1 MCFIFHLS
9 IKVFEKLQLTLLYNN
24 ERGSVKMANINRQN
38 ALFKSN
44 KQRQLGKGLDASQI
58 TIVRNNTINIAS
70 SDIVPFF
77 SVRKLRVIYNEL
89 QGNNEFKFN
98 SFEAFKQDVLS
109 SIAPQLELN
118 RWESIASRR

>member
-1 MCFIFHLS
+1 
-9 IKVFEKLQLTLLYNN
+9 
-24 ERGSVKMANINRQN
+24 MAQNNRQN
-38 ALFKSN
+38 AQLESATK
-44 KQRQLGKGLDASQI
+44 RQLEKQIDDSQI
-58 TIVRNNTINIAS
+58 TVVRNRNSNIVS
-70 SDIVPFF
+70 SDVVPFF

-118 RWESIASRR
+118 RWESLASRR

>member
-1 MCFIFHLS
+1 M
-9 IKVFEKLQLTLLYNN
+9 LY
-24 ERGSVKMANINRQN
+24 
-38 ALFKSN
+38 SN
-44 KQRQLGKGLDASQI
+44 PISKGNLEKGLDASQI

>member
-1 MCFIFHLS
+1 MCFLFHLS

>member
-1 MCFIFHLS
+1 
-9 IKVFEKLQLTLLYNN
+9 
-24 ERGSVKMANINRQN
+24 MAQNNRQD
-38 ALFKSN
+38 AQLESAKK
-44 KQRQLGKGLDASQI
+44 KQLEKKIDNSQI
-58 TIVRNNTINIAS
+58 TVVRNRTSSVIS

-118 RWESIASRR
+118 RWESLASRR

>member
-1 MCFIFHLS
+1 MYFLFHLP
-9 IKVFEKLQLTLLYNN
+9 IKLFEKLQLILSYNN

-38 ALFKSN
+38 ALLKSN
-44 KQRQLGKGLDASQI
+44 KQRQLGKGLDTSQI